1 MEARRDDPITE
12 GPFDHYVH
20 LPLAEKVVKPL
31 TASPRPPTLD
41 QIALSGL
48 VLGVAGALA
57 VLLAYRITD
66 WLVPAWLLFAF
77 AIVSRVRRQLAPPG
91 SPHASPLPDVAVG
104 ALFWGF
110 FTMRAVL
117 HAPLISLLAPLTLL
131 SAFAHI
137 GLYTEIRRRF
147 AALAGEPAADVDP
160 GPLPPP
166 GSFSAFV
173 GAVLAALR
181 GFAEVVHRD
190 FTGLLLGPPPPS
202 PRVSRESARPV
213 LSVPMQM
220 ASLLGP
226 DTHLALA
233 YTGALMAGL
242 DIGLSYRTLVLA
254 VAVGLNLWA
263 LVVVFAW
270 RRAERLARSLEPD
283 LE

>member
-12 GPFDHYVH
+12 GPFDRYVH
-20 LPLAEKVVKPL
+20 LPLAERVVRPL
-31 TASPRPPTLD
+31 SSSPRPPTLD
-41 QIALSGL
+41 QIALAGL
-48 VLGVAGALA
+48 TLGLAGALS
-57 VLLAYRITD
+57 VLLAWRVTD

-77 AIVSRVRRQLAPPG
+77 AVVSRVRRQLAPPG
-91 SPHASPLPDVAVG
+91 SFHASPLLDVAVG
-104 ALFWGF
+104 AAFWGV

-117 HAPLISLLAPLTLL
+117 HAPLVSLLAPLTLL

-137 GLYTEIRRRF
+137 GLFTEIRRRF
-147 AALAGEPAADVDP
+147 AALAGEPAADFDA

-166 GSFSAFV
+166 GSFAALV
-173 GAVLAALR
+173 GAVFAAVR

-213 LSVPMQM
+213 LTVPMRM

-233 YTGALMAGL
+233 YMGALMAGL
-242 DIGLSYRTLVLA
+242 DIGLSYRTIVLA
-254 VAVGLNLWA
+254 VVVGLNLWA
-263 LVVVFAW
+263 ALVVFAW

-283 LE
+283 AA